1 MNQEK
6 YIGYVELEIAKSQ
19 HCTRYRTEPTN
30 CRRSDHSYAD
40 HGIVPARP
48 RRLRNSLRH

>member
-6 YIGYVELEIAKSQ
+6 YIGYVELEIANTTL
-19 HCTRYRTEPTN
+19 HPHYRTEPTN